1 MAVMMMMRVVVAVMM
16 MTRVVVVMEV
26 EQLVTMMI
34 SVEKPWSLSQMVSV
48 LLMVAM
54 MIRKFSLYKIPLF
67 CTLI

>member
-1 MAVMMMMRVVVAVMM
+1 MMRRIVVAVMM
-16 MTRVVVVMEV
+16 MTRVVVVVMEV

-48 LLMVAM
+48 SLMVAM